1 MALLTISLST
11 AILSSILIIRTLVI
25 SSESRTFGQVWTK
38 AILSEYDRHLFR
50 DYHLLAFFGNNTQV
64 AKKIAYYQSYSMAG
78 KMTIQ
83 LKDVSA
89 ELNGYEMSDPSNF
102 RKAMENSFGT
112 EAIESL
118 LKKEKRTQRKEG
130 KTSGSKNEST
140 REIRNPWAVRTL
152 PSQGIE
158 SGMGV
163 SEVVETLKE
172 HQNSKSIQ
180 DFLKGASSE
189 ILFIRKY
196 FNSALMV
203 ADGKK
208 HYFRNEWEYLVK
220 GSMNDDTNL
229 KSCRRRIFLIRNGM
243 NLLYLYKDPTKVEL
257 VTSVAEIITPGPLG
271 LATQAIL
278 MEAWAAMESE
288 QDVKDLLDG
297 ERVSI
302 MKTAETWKTGLESVL
317 QDEAMNEKLD
327 EESRKVLQEK
337 EGEIQE
343 NVRERVRKTVT
354 DGLTYED
361 YLTILILTTKSETR
375 TLRVMDL
382 VQINMKYRYYRDFN
396 LAEYYGGVS
405 FTMNVNGKKFSFEK
419 EYR

>member
-38 AILSEYDRHLFR
+38 AILSEYDRHLFQ

-64 AKKIAYYQSYSMAG
+64 AKRISYYQSYSMVG
-78 KMTIQ
+78 KMNIQ

-89 ELNGYEMSDPSNF
+89 ELNGYEMSDPDNF

-112 EAIESL
+112 EAIGSL
-118 LKKEKRTQRKEG
+118 LKKEKRTKRKEG
-130 KTSGSKNEST
+130 KTSGSNDESI
-140 REIRNPWAVRTL
+140 REIRNPWVVRTL
-152 PSQGIE
+152 PSQGNE
-158 SGMGV
+158 SGMEV
-163 SEVVETLKE
+163 AEVVETLKK
-172 HQNSKSIQ
+172 HQSSKSIQ
-180 DFLKGASSE
+180 DFLKDASSE

-196 FNSALMV
+196 FNSTLMV
-203 ADGKK
+203 ADEKK
-208 HYFRNEWEYLVK
+208 HYFKNEWEYLVK
-220 GSMNDDTNL
+220 GSMNDETNL

-278 MEAWAAMESE
+278 MEAWAALESE

-297 ERVSI
+297 KRVPI
-302 MKTAETWKTGLESVL
+302 MKTKETWKTGLESVL
-317 QDEAMNEKLD
+317 QDGAMKEKLD
-327 EESRKVLQEK
+327 EESQKALQEK
-337 EGEIQE
+337 EEEIQE
-343 NVRERVRKTVT
+343 SVGESVQKMVT

-361 YLTILILTTKSETR
+361 YLTILILTTKGETR